1 VHASGRVQDQTTNT
15 VLKNNGTPKGVNP
28 QIIRMYKQH
37 KQYRLT
43 GYDYSQ
49 NGFYFITIV
58 TKNRIP
64 YFGKI
69 EKQQSIFSPIGK
81 YMDDN
86 FQILSEKIAEIK
98 ITEYVIMPDHIHL
111 ILSIENNT
119 MKEYETTEGIRPLI
133 KGSVSA
139 FINHLKGNIK
149 RWCNENGHAD
159 FAWQARF
166 HDRIIRD
173 ADEHERIV
181 TYLKNNVINWKS

>member
-1 VHASGRVQDQTTNT
+1 
-15 VLKNNGTPKGVNP
+15 
-28 QIIRMYKQH
+28 MYKQH
-37 KQYRLT
+37 KQYRLP

-49 NGFYFITIV
+49 NGLYFITIV
-58 TKNRIP
+58 TKNRHP

-69 EKQQSIFSPIGK
+69 EKQLSMLSPIGK

-86 FQILSEKIAEIK
+86 FGVLSEKISEIK

-111 ILSIENNT
+111 ILSIENNAA
-119 MKEYETTEGIRPLI
+119 KEYETVDGIRPLI

-149 RWCNENGHAD
+149 RWCNENGHPN
-159 FAWQARF
+159 FAWQTRF

-173 ADEHERIV
+173 MDEHDRISA
-181 TYLKNNVINWKS
+181 YLKNNVINWKS